1 MASRQQARAW
11 QPEWMASGDKDARV
25 RAPVGVFD
33 SGVGG
38 LTVLR
43 EMLRDLPDERFLYF
57 GDTGNCPYGPR
68 GKEEIVAL
76 SLAAGRFLLE
86 HGAKIIVVACNTA
99 SVWARD
105 ELRAQLGNPAG
116 VEVVAV
122 VPPVK
127 PAARGTRKRVIGL
140 VATEAAARGRHVEE
154 LIAEFATGMTVYKR
168 GCPALVRLVESGV
181 LEGPEAEAAVR
192 AEIGPMLQRGIDV
205 LVLGCTHF
213 PALRSVFE
221 RVAGPEVEVIDS
233 GAAIA
238 QRVRFLLTRAGLLA
252 PPGSAASE
260 PRAPRTC
267 DTFWSSG
274 DAAHFSGVASA
285 ILGYPVTAQHVAG
298 MLLERAEPPERAE

>member
-1 MASRQQARAW
+1 MATQRRRQMAARRP
-11 QPEWMASGDKDARV
+11 QPQLVRLAERGGRL

-43 EMLRDLPDERFLYF
+43 ELLRELPDERYLYF

-68 GKEEIVAL
+68 GKDQIVAL

-86 HGAKIIVVACNTA
+86 RGAKIIVVACNTA
-99 SVWARD
+99 SVEARE

-127 PAARGTRKRVIGL
+127 PAAKGTRTRAIGL

-154 LIAEFATGMTVYKR
+154 LIAEFAPNMKVYKK
-168 GCPALVRLVESGV
+168 GCPALVRLVEAGV

-192 AEIGPMLQRGIDV
+192 AEIGPMLERGIDV

-213 PALRSVFE
+213 PALRGVFE
-221 RVAGPEVEVIDS
+221 RVAGPSVEVIDS

-238 QRVRFLLTRAGLLA
+238 QRVRFLLARDGLLA
-252 PPGSAASE
+252 PPGEPARE
-260 PRAPRTC
+260 PRAPTRR
-267 DTFWSSG
+267 DAFWTSG
-274 DAAHFSGVASA
+274 DAAQFSCVASA
-285 ILGYPVTAQHVAG
+285 ILGHPVAAHHAAG
-298 MLLERAEPPERAE
+298 MLLDA